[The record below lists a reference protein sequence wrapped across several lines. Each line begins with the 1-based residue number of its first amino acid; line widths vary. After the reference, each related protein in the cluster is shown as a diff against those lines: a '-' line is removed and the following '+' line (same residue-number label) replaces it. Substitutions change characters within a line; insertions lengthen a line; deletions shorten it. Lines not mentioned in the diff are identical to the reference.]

1 MNAKT
6 VAVIVATLASLM
18 VAESGVAANKEKIDT
33 GKREYMNYCS
43 VCHGQSGKGNGGM
56 AEVLKVAPSDLTVLS
71 EKNGGI
77 FPYDRVYAI
86 IDGRE
91 LVKGHGGRDMPIWG
105 RRFIDKMAES
115 SEYYFHGT
123 DDVEVYTRARILR
136 LLDYLNR
143 IQTTNK

>member
-1 MNAKT
+1 MNART
-6 VAVIVATLASLM
+6 VGVIVATLASLM
-18 VAESGVAANKEKIDT
+18 AAENGVAAGKEMIDT
-33 GKREYMNYCS
+33 SKREFMNNCA
-43 VCHGQSGKGNGGM
+43 VCHGQSGKGDGRM

-77 FPYDRVYAI
+77 FPYDRVYAV

-91 LVKGHGGRDMPIWG
+91 AVKGHGDRNMPIWG
-105 RRFIDKMAES
+105 KAFIDKMAES

-136 LLDYLNR
+136 LIDYLSR

>member
-1 MNAKT
+1 MNART
-6 VAVIVATLASLM
+6 LSVIIVALAALM
-18 VAESGVAANKEKIDT
+18 AAENGVAADKKMIDT
-33 GKREYMNYCS
+33 SKREFMNNCA
-43 VCHGQSGKGNGGM
+43 VCHGQSGKGDGKM

-91 LVKGHGGRDMPIWG
+91 SVKGHGDRNMPIWG
-105 RRFIDKMAES
+105 KAFIDKMAEA
-115 SEYYFHGT
+115 SEYYFDGT
-123 DDVEVYTRARILR
+123 DDVEVYTRARILK
-136 LLDYLNR
+136 LIDYLSR

>member
-1 MNAKT
+1 MNART
-6 VAVIVATLASLM
+6 VGVIVAALASLM
-18 VAESGVAANKEKIDT
+18 AAENGVAAGKEMVDT
-33 GKREYMNYCS
+33 SKREFMNNCA
-43 VCHGQSGKGNGGM
+43 VCHGQSGKGDGKM

-77 FPYDRVYAI
+77 FPYDRVYAV

-91 LVKGHGGRDMPIWG
+91 AVKGHGDRNMPIWG
-105 RRFIDKMAES
+105 KAFIDKMAES
-115 SEYYFHGT
+115 SEYYFYGT

-136 LLDYLNR
+136 LIDYLSR